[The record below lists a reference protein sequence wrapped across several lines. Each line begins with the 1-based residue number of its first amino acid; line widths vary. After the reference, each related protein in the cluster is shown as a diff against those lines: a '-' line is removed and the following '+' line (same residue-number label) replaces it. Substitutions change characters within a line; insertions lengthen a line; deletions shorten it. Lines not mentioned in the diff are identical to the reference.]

1 MTTLPIYLQ
10 LARVAG
16 PLTPHD
22 VSSILRQADIGYM
35 WRYVDLCNEL
45 RQKDGHLQ
53 SVLQTR
59 ELALTGLEWQILP
72 FKTQSAKSAKLR
84 DRKAAEFCT
93 EALRQ
98 CTGAVTK
105 DGKVLTGLAQM
116 IAHIVGGYYPGYS
129 VAETVY
135 KKDGGDIIPAGFDC
149 VSARRFIHDIQS
161 GKLRWC
167 DITAGM
173 SIPGIDLRTEYP
185 GQFIQF
191 EPRVNGDVPTR
202 EGLGRV
208 LVWAALFRNWDLR
221 DWLQLAELAWKPW
234 RTGKYNKSAE
244 QADVDGLFA
253 ILDNMSGSGVATY
266 PDNVELNVLWPK
278 NGGKGTS
285 AHKELFDTMGAEMS
299 KAVIGQT
306 LTTEQGQRGSQALG
320 RVHNDVRRDI
330 LVADARA
337 VGAVIKRDLLTPLV
351 RMNFAEDVVVPE
363 FEFIT
368 EDAEDVVAFSTAIKN
383 LSGAGSP
390 GVRIPVRHI
399 YEVCGI
405 PEPEK
410 DEECVGGVPDP
421 EEDPNAPGGDGAGTG
436 DEAAPNPDDVK
447 PEEKPADKKPA
458 AKPKKSPA
466 AAATVRRAI
475 KGSGGV
481 DAKTGVG
488 LRDALLALVDAL
500 ESDASDDQAAE

>member
-45 RQKDGHLQ
+45 RQKDCHLQ

-72 FKTQSAKSAKLR
+72 FKIQNAKAAKLR
-84 DRKAAEFCT
+84 DRKAAEFCS

-98 CTGAVTK
+98 CTGAITK
-105 DGKVLTGLAQM
+105 DGRVLTGLAQM

-135 KKDGGDIIPAGFDC
+135 KKDGTDIVPAGFDC
-149 VSARRFIHDIQS
+149 VSARRFIHDIPN

-173 SIPGIDLRTEYP
+173 SIPGIDLRAEYP

-234 RTGKYNKSAE
+234 RTGKYKKQGTE
-244 QADVDGLFA
+244 QADIDGLYA

-266 PDNVELNVLWPK
+266 PDNVELDVLWPK
-278 NGGKGTS
+278 NGGKASS
-285 AHKELFDTMGAEMS
+285 AHKELFDVMGAEMS
-299 KAVIGQT
+299 KAVVGQT

-320 RVHNDVRRDI
+320 RVHNDVRKDI

-337 VGAVIKRDLLTPLV
+337 VGSVIKRDLLTPLV
-351 RMNFAEDVVVPE
+351 RMNFADDVAVPD
-363 FEFIT
+363 FSFIT

-405 PEPEK
+405 PEPEA

-421 EEDPNAPGGDGAGTG
+421 EEEAATGTG
-436 DEAAPNPDDVK
+436 DGTGAGDEVAPNPDDVK

-458 AKPKKSPA
+458 AKPKKSTA
-466 AAATVRRAI
+466 AASDVRRAI
-475 KGSGGV
+475 KAGG
-481 DAKTGVG
+481 DI
-488 LRDALLALVDAL
+488 RSALLAFADAL
-500 ESDASDDQAAE
+500 ESDASDDDQAAQ